1 MECYGKIPFH
11 SSIFPAQRSGGNYMS
26 RQDLLEIICPGK
38 IYWYQEKFVLNY
50 DFVGKFTTRAPKL
63 KELQVCVIL

>member
-1 MECYGKIPFH
+1 MARFH
-11 SSIFPAQRSGGNYMS
+11 SIRVFSLPSDQV
-26 RQDLLEIICPGK
+26 EIICPGK